1 MDKISTKMQVK
12 KFLFILITLSINYQQ
27 GLSQNLFSKKQ
38 LYVEGFYH
46 YGIVAP
52 HHDYIA
58 YFVNERVKGFQINVG
73 YYTIGNKYWNKDY
86 NYPRIGIGFYK
97 SGLGNKA
104 IYGEL
109 NALYMYFDRSFLNLK
124 NRVNIGNKIAFGVG
138 HISKTFDLYSNNL
151 NVVIGSKYNVFI
163 QYNLESSVRVSPML
177 KLKMGISLMHTSNGS
192 IKQPNNGLNLV
203 TSFVGLQYSLSDQS
217 ENLMTSIPKNAD
229 TTKHQ
234 FLVTSS
240 FGWKSISRLHAYE
253 YPVYGISFEYS
264 RKVSNT
270 SWLGLS
276 LTGYL
281 DKSIK
286 KEFEIQLY
294 PDSTVNSSVYQ
305 SLALNT
311 SYELRAGRL
320 AFILQ
325 PGIYIKYSFKPYG
338 IITNKMGLRYY
349 FKYNLVGSMSIKSH
363 WVAKADFIEWGL
375 GYRFNR

>member
-1 MDKISTKMQVK
+1 MLIK
-12 KFLFILITLSINYQQ
+12 KRLILTCLILPIKFS
-27 GLSQNLFSKKQ
+27 GLAQDILSKKQ
-38 LYVEGFYH
+38 VYIEGLYH
-46 YGIVAP
+46 YGVVAP

-58 YFVNERVKGFQINVG
+58 YFINERVKGFQINVG
-73 YYTIGNKYWNKDY
+73 YYTTGNKYWNKDY
-86 NYPRIGIGFYK
+86 NYPRIGVGFYK
-97 SGLGNKA
+97 SGLGNKD

-109 NALYMYFDRSFLNLK
+109 NALYLYFDRSFLNLK
-124 NRVNIGNKIAFGVG
+124 NRVNIGNKISFGIG
-138 HISKTFDLYSNNL
+138 HISKTFDLYTNNL
-151 NVVIGSKYNVFI
+151 NVVIGSKYNIFI
-163 QYNLESSVRVSPML
+163 QYNLESSVRISPILHM
-177 KLKMGISLMHTSNGS
+177 KMGVSIIHTSNGS

-217 ENLMTSIPKNAD
+217 KNLMTSSPRNTD
-229 TTKHQ
+229 TTRHQ
-234 FLVTSS
+234 FLVSGS

-253 YPVYGISFEYS
+253 YPVYGLSFEYS
-264 RKVSNT
+264 RKISNT
-270 SWLGLS
+270 SWLGIS
-276 LTGYL
+276 LTGYI

-294 PDSTVNSSVYQ
+294 PDSTVSSSVYQ

-325 PGIYIKYSFKPYG
+325 PGIYLKHSFKPNG
-338 IITNKMGLRYY
+338 IITNRIGLRYY
-349 FKYNLVGSMSIKSH
+349 FKHNLVGSMSIKSH